1 MYCLCVTKLLKFLS
15 IISLIG
21 KCDNY
26 FDLNNNQFLNNNTNN
41 NQNTDSMNNQLR
53 PDLR

>member
-26 FDLNNNQFLNNNTNN
+26 FNSDNNQYIV
-41 NQNTDSMNNQLR
+41 SMNNQLS